1 MQPGGIV
8 VTVLREIIEVDVRLQ
23 DAFDAVADFSSSE
36 RWDPGVASAR
46 RIAPGTDAP
55 SGVGATYALTVT
67 FRGTASDMTYTTT
80 AYEEPHRVV
89 LEGVGPKIRAIDTIE
104 FAATPSGGTR
114 ITYTADLRLTGAAK
128 IAAPFLGGAFEE
140 MGHKALA
147 GMQAWLEE
155 GRPGTASSS

>member
-1 MQPGGIV
+1 
-8 VTVLREIIEVDVRLQ
+8 VTVLREVIEVDVRVQ

-36 RWDPGVASAR
+36 RWDPGVTKALR
-46 RIAPGTDAP
+46 TAPGADAP
-55 SGVGATYALTVT
+55 SGEGATYALTVT
-67 FRGTASDMTYTTT
+67 FRGTSSDMTYMTTD
-80 AYEEPHRVV
+80 YEEPHRVV

-128 IAAPFLGGAFEE
+128 IAAPFLGRAFEE

-147 GMQAWLEE
+147 GMQAWLAA
-155 GRPGTASSS
+155 GGAGAASSA